1 MIIDLASVVPRPKAI
16 ELDLGPEQLDLDLE
30 GTELVD
36 KIAFRGETE
45 RVDAKVHIRGT
56 VSTKVWID
64 CARCLEPVEN
74 ELEAAFD
81 SIFIDPA
88 DEPDE
93 IELALVPEQL
103 DESIVEEGRIDLKE
117 VVREQIL
124 LALPEQTFCREDCK
138 GLCLKCGG
146 NRNLIDCK
154 CEENEIDPRWSAL
167 KDII

>member
-1 MIIDLASVVPRPKAI
+1 MIDLATVVPRPKAI
-16 ELDLGPEQLDLDLE
+16 ELDLGPEEIDLDLE
-30 GTELVD
+30 GAELVE
-36 KIAFRGETE
+36 KAVFQGETE
-45 RVDAKVHIRGT
+45 RVDDKVHIRGT
-56 VSTKVWID
+56 VRTKVRLD

-74 ELEAAFD
+74 KLEVVFD
-81 SIFIDPA
+81 AIFVDPA
-88 DEPDE
+88 DEPDDV
-93 IELALVPEQL
+93 ELALDLEQL
-103 DESIVEEGRIDLKE
+103 DESIVEEGRIDLNE